1 MTARSWSF
9 RRVSTTGRAPL
20 ASLGIPFGLAGLAG
34 TWTMAGATL
43 GTPAGIGDALWLL
56 ATVVWIAAI
65 GNYLVRSRNHGG
77 RVLRDVDDPVQGPFA
92 SLAPT
97 TGMLIGSHLAVSLPL
112 VGRSLSVACIGLAL
126 VLGARF
132 VAQLAVRENSVDL
145 VHAGYLLPTVA
156 AFLIAG
162 QSAGGL
168 GWPVAA
174 IAGIGVGLL
183 FWLLLGTIVL
193 ARMAFR
199 PPLPAVL
206 LPTFAIFSAPPA
218 VAGNAW
224 FAVNGG
230 GLDTAQHL
238 LLGTF
243 VLLIGVQLAMVVT
256 YWRLSFTLGFWAFTF
271 TAASS
276 GTYALHWLDLAGAPG
291 RQVWGY
297 LVLAVVTALIGSI
310 AVRSVLF
317 LVRAHATS
325 LRSGVALPA
334 NRTGRSPARA
344 SRLPRAGFSLKGKA
358 NAPMT
363 G

>member
-9 RRVSTTGRAPL
+9 RRVTTTGRAPL
-20 ASLGIPFGLAGLAG
+20 TSLGIPFGLSGLAG

-56 ATVVWIAAI
+56 AAVVWIAAI
-65 GNYLVRSRNHGG
+65 GNYLARSRNHGG
-77 RVLRDVDDPVQGPFA
+77 RVLRDLDDPVQGPFA

-97 TGMLIGSHLAVSLPL
+97 TGMLIGTHFAASFPLAGRLL
-112 VGRSLSVACIGLAL
+112 VAACIGLAL

-132 VAQLAVRENSVDL
+132 VAGLTAGARDIDAVHS
-145 VHAGYLLPTVA
+145 GYLLPTVA

-162 QSAGGL
+162 QSAGSL
-168 GWPVAA
+168 GWPVVAVG
-174 IAGIGVGLL
+174 GIGVGLL
-183 FWLLLGTIVL
+183 FWLLLGPVIL

-199 PPLPAVL
+199 PPLPAAL

-224 FAVNGG
+224 FAANVGR
-230 GLDTAQHL
+230 LDPAQHL

-243 VLLIGVQLAMVVT
+243 VLLIAVQLAMIVI

-276 GTYALHWLDLAGAPG
+276 GTYALHWLDLAEAPA
-291 RQVWGY
+291 RQAWGY
-297 LVLAVVTALIGSI
+297 LVLVVATVLIGSI
-310 AVRSVLF
+310 AVRSVNV
-317 LVRAHATS
+317 LVRAHAAS
-325 LRSGVALPA
+325 MRGGAVLPA
-334 NRTGRSPARA
+334 ARV
-344 SRLPRAGFSLKGKA
+344 R
-358 NAPMT
+358 
-363 G
+363 